1 VTRLLR
7 KYSLNLLALVADTDV
22 ASCYREATFLY
33 IVSVNIRLQNIT
45 EMCINYQLILILLT
59 MSASCVYHQA

>member
-1 VTRLLR
+1 VTKLLR
-7 KYSLNLLALVADTDV
+7 KYSLNRLALVADTDV
-22 ASCYREATFLY
+22 DSCYRKATLLY

-45 EMCINYQLILILLT
+45 EMCINYQLMLIILT